1 MSRRSRATAW
11 RFAAP
16 TQSRSEASTRA
27 FASTASQTWSSAFA
41 CATEAAAPW
50 SSLACRSR
58 KTSTACGSQP
68 SPPSASASPSETC
81 TASSTAGATAKT
93 SWSGNRISAVSDY
106 ESRVEELHQKKKKN
120 LGMGG
125 PEKIAKQHE
134 RGKLTVRERIDL
146 LFDTGT
152 FVELGLLAQ
161 NRDGS
166 DSAPADGV
174 VTGHGEIEGRQVW
187 VIAYDFT
194 VMAGSMG
201 AVGEQFKAARVREL
215 ALRYRKPIVWLLDS
229 AGARIQ
235 EAAGSTFAGTG
246 WLFAEQVVMSGVI
259 PQVAAM
265 LGPCAA
271 GTAYIPGLAD
281 FVPMVKA
288 TSSMALGG
296 ARLVKAATG
305 EDVTDHDMGGS
316 QVHCYES
323 GVGDNEVADDQE
335 CIAQVRRF
343 LSYLPSSNLEP
354 PPWVPTDDPAD
365 RDVEGLDKLVPA
377 NPRQAYDVRKVI
389 QRIVDQ
395 GGPAGEGLRPA
406 AGRGEYPHASS
417 SWFEIKPAGA
427 KHLVVG
433 FCRMAGHAVG
443 VVANQPLFKG
453 GILDVDAAD
462 KAARF
467 IRLCDAFN
475 VPLLYLMDVPG
486 FLVGSGVE
494 KEGIIRHGA
503 KMLYATSEATVPK
516 ITVVMR
522 KAYGAG
528 YFVMCGKGY
537 YPDLIVAWPFA
548 EISVMGPEGAVNII
562 FNKVVEAAENPA
574 ETRAQLVERIRET
587 ISPYVAAG
595 WAMIDDVIDP
605 ADTRRV
611 IIRGLEQARDKK
623 VERPWRKHGN
633 IPV

>member
-1 MSRRSRATAW
+1 MSTKVRIRAMSADGPGTRST
-11 RFAAP
+11 
-16 TQSRSEASTRA
+16 
-27 FASTASQTWSSAFA
+27 SAGEF
-41 CATEAAAPW
+41 EE
-50 SSLACRSR
+50 
-58 KTSTACGSQP
+58 KV
-68 SPPSASASPSETC
+68 
-81 TASSTAGATAKT
+81 K
-93 SWSGNRISAVSDY
+93 
-106 ESRVEELHQKKKKN
+106 ELHQRKGRN
-120 LGMGG
+120 LAMGG
-125 PEKIAKQHE
+125 PERIAKQHE
-134 RGKLTVRERIDL
+134 RGKLTARERIDL
-146 LFDTGT
+146 LFDPGS
-152 FVELGLLAQ
+152 FVEFGLLAHQ
-161 NRDGS
+161 QSMRGNEIDPPEKT
-166 DSAPADGV
+166 PADGV
-174 VTGHGEIEGRQVW
+174 VTGHGLIDGRQVW

-201 AVGEQFKAARVREL
+201 AVGEAFKTSRVREL
-215 ALRYRKPIVWLLDS
+215 AMRYRKPIVWLLDS

-235 EAAGSTFAGTG
+235 EAAGSTFAGSG
-246 WLFAEQVVMSGVI
+246 MLFYDQVQMSGVV
-259 PQVAAM
+259 PQVSAM

-271 GTAYIPGLAD
+271 GTAYIPGLSD
-281 FVPMVKA
+281 FVPMVKG
-288 TSSMALGG
+288 TSSMSLGG

-323 GVGDNEVADDQE
+323 GVGDNEVDNDQE

-354 PPWVPTDDPAD
+354 PPWVPTEDPSD
-365 RDVEGLDKLVPA
+365 RDVEGLDELVPA

-389 QRIVDQ
+389 RRIADQ

-406 AGRGEYPHASS
+406 AGRGDSLHSNS
-417 SWFEIKPAGA
+417 SWFEVKPSWA
-427 KHLVVG
+427 KNLVVG

-611 IIRGLEQARDKK
+611 IIQGLEQARDKK

>member
-1 MSRRSRATAW
+1 MRWRR
-11 RFAAP
+11 AASIP
-16 TQSRSEASTRA
+16 G
-27 FASTASQTWSSAFA
+27 FASTASPTSSSASD
-41 CATEAAAPW
+41 CATGEAGPSRW
-50 SSLACRSR
+50 PMCRS
-58 KTSTACGSQP
+58 KSTCTGCGSRRSQVSATG
-68 SPPSASASPSETC
+68 SPNATC
-81 TASSTAGATAKT
+81 TGSSTAGAAART
-93 SWSGNRISAVSDY
+93 SSSANRIRAVTDEY
-106 ESRVEELHQKKKKN
+106 AARVDELQTKRKKN
-120 LGMGG
+120 LAMGG
-125 PEKIAKQHE
+125 AEKVAKQHE

-146 LFDTGT
+146 LFDPGT

-166 DSAPADGV
+166 DTAPADGV
-174 VTGHGEIEGRQVW
+174 VTGHGEVDGRQVW

-235 EAAGSTFAGTG
+235 EASGSTFAGTG
-246 WLFAEQVVMSGVI
+246 WLFYDQVVMSGVI

-281 FVPMVKA
+281 FVPMVKE
-288 TSSMALGG
+288 TSSMSLGG

-323 GVGDNEVADDQE
+323 GVGDNELDDDAA
-335 CIAQVRRF
+335 CIASVRRF
-343 LSYLPSSNLEP
+343 LSYLPSNNTEP

-389 QRIVDQ
+389 QRIADQ

-528 YFVMCGKGY
+528 YFVMCGKSY
-537 YPDLIVAWPFA
+537 YPDLIVAWPLSQ
-548 EISVMGPEGAVNII
+548 ISE
-562 FNKVVEAAENPA
+562 
-574 ETRAQLVERIRET
+574 
-587 ISPYVAAG
+587 
-595 WAMIDDVIDP
+595 
-605 ADTRRV
+605 
-611 IIRGLEQARDKK
+611 
-623 VERPWRKHGN
+623 
-633 IPV
+633 